1 MLWPYKMMQNGQE
14 ILKNKLSTRLTI
26 IKAWFI
32 FHSSSK
38 RLFIQKI
45 THYIIPENLIT
56 ADVRWELG
64 NTTLGGKRTG
74 TNELLHHKPEKIKN
88 FNFPSS
94 WDITI
99 GLNREV
105 AGERLQ
111 TEPFLYECA
120 QIYVNWALQASNQ

>member
-1 MLWPYKMMQNGQE
+1 MIWPYKIMQNCQ
-14 ILKNKLSTRLTI
+14 IHKNKLSTRLTI

-32 FHSSSK
+32 NHSSSK
-38 RLFIQKI
+38 MLFIQKI

-64 NTTLGGKRTG
+64 VTHLEGNDQ
-74 TNELLHHKPEKIKN
+74 LLHHKPEKIEN

-94 WDITI
+94 WDTTT
-99 GLNREV
+99 GFNREV

-111 TEPFLYECA
+111 TEPFLYECV
-120 QIYVNWALQASNQ
+120 QISMNWALQASHQ